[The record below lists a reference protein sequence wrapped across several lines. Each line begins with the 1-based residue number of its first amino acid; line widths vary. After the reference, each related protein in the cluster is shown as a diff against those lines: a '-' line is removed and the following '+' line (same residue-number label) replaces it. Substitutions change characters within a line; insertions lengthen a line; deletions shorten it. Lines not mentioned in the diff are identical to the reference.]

1 MEQRFGPS
9 CVQARSQKT
18 LSGAALWTLIARGDF
33 LPITAM
39 VQACSFLLLMPLY
52 SFRLTTDSPSYLG
65 IAQGYA
71 EGRWHDAINPY
82 WPPLVSWL
90 AAPLIRIGA
99 EPLDALHALALA
111 TGLAGLTACRGLL
124 TDLGIPAGIRGL
136 MLLGL
141 VPVFLAFSLTNPN
154 PDLLVAVLLLF
165 YVRLLF
171 SPRCAENPR
180 FGLACGVLGAAAY
193 LAKTYAFPFF
203 LVHFPLV
210 VLCRHA
216 AERDL
221 LRRRTLRRSLG
232 LGLAAF
238 LLVSSA
244 WMGALYGK
252 YGRLTVG
259 DAGAYNFMLVH
270 NDSGH
275 SFLEGFA
282 EPPNA
287 RSLSAWDD
295 PLRLAQQ
302 RASRSA
308 GPPGIG
314 ETAERIGR
322 NAVATLEAYQA
333 GSFFSM
339 AILAGTAVGLIGLSF
354 RAMLGNA
361 HAHILLTV
369 LLLPAGYWMLLVD
382 RRYLYL
388 GVLLIYALGG
398 SLVMRVPSWSGEQKR
413 AAVILLCL
421 SFAFVPLRDLRANA
435 GFNDDVRRMA
445 SVLADAGVRGRI
457 AADGAYDRS
466 LYAAYFLAGGRE
478 GVTFLGI
485 PRRGTDASQVS
496 ADLLRHRCDYYL
508 CWGGESCPA
517 ARDLR
522 AAEVARLEGL
532 RVYRVR

>member
-33 LPITAM
+33 FPITAM
-39 VQACSFLLLMPLY
+39 VQACSFLLMRPLY
-52 SFRLTTDSPSYLG
+52 SSLLKTDSPSYLG

-71 EGRWHDAINPY
+71 EGRWYDAINPY

-90 AAPLIRIGA
+90 AAPLIRAGA
-99 EPLDALHALALA
+99 DPLDALHALALA

-124 TDLGIPAGIRGL
+124 TDCGIPMDIRGWL
-136 MLLGL
+136 LLGL
-141 VPVFLAFSLTNPN
+141 IPVFLAFSLTNPN

-165 YVRLLF
+165 YMRLLL
-171 SPRCAENPR
+171 SPRCTEDPR

-193 LAKTYAFPFF
+193 LAKTYAFLFF

-210 VLCRHA
+210 ILCRHA

-238 LLVSSA
+238 LLLSSA
-244 WMGALYGK
+244 WMAALCGK
-252 YGRLTVG
+252 YGRLTLG
-259 DAGAYNFMLVH
+259 DAGAYNYMLVY

-275 SFLEGFA
+275 KPWEGLT
-282 EPPNA
+282 EPPHA

-308 GPPGIG
+308 GPPGIR

-322 NAVATLEAYQA
+322 NAVATLAAYQA
-333 GSFFSM
+333 GSVFST
-339 AILAGTAVGLIGLSF
+339 AILAGAAVGLAGLSF
-354 RAMLGNA
+354 RALLANA
-361 HAHILLTV
+361 HFHMLLAL

-382 RRYLYL
+382 RRYLYF
-388 GVLLIYALGG
+388 GILLIYALGG
-398 SLVMRVPSWSGEQKR
+398 SLVMHTSSWSAMQKK